1 VKEWTIPLGKKEDA
15 LAKLKI
21 IAQTHKSLTPD
32 SAEPLSSALIK
43 VYLDLFQELGLVSI
57 IDGIT
62 EKNRTQG
69 LTPGQYILFCVLN
82 RLTSPTSTKHLEEWF
97 EGTILKEQYPD
108 ALPFL
113 TPNIFG
119 IILNT
124 LRSLT

>member
-1 VKEWTIPLGKKEDA
+1 MVYFSETKKTLADGTKVTYLAMAHNTRKKGVSVKEWTIPLGKKEDA

-69 LTPGQYILFCVLN
+69 LTPGQYILFCG
-82 RLTSPTSTKHLEEWF
+82 STV
-97 EGTILKEQYPD
+97 
-108 ALPFL
+108 
-113 TPNIFG
+113 
-119 IILNT
+119 
-124 LRSLT
+124 